1 MGYGIELESPY
12 LPDKLETAMGT
23 KEYDDRSRHELGV
36 KFNEQSRRIFVGT
49 MNDAQDDLLD
59 EKQDVTSTAVVAVA
73 DYVFAGTGA
82 IEIDF
87 DDDTAYRIE
96 VVKVG
101 RTRSGD
107 RIALLP
113 GSTVVGLPDDE

>member
-1 MGYGIELESPY
+1 MADHFGVDL
-12 LPDKLETAMGT
+12 M
-23 KEYDDRSRHELGV
+23 RNSRGSLGV
-36 KFNEQSRRIFVGT
+36 KFDEPSRRILVGT

-59 EKQDVTSTAVVAVA
+59 EKEDVTSTAVVAVA

-82 IEIDF
+82 IEVNLG
-87 DDDTAYRIE
+87 DDTAYRIE
-96 VVKVG
+96 VVKIG

-113 GSTVVGLPDDE
+113 GSGIVGLPGDDDYPDIG

>member
-1 MGYGIELESPY
+1 
-12 LPDKLETAMGT
+12 MGT
-23 KEYDDRSRHELGV
+23 NEYDDRPGHQLGV
-36 KFNEQSRRIFVGT
+36 KFNDQSRRIFVGK

-82 IEIDF
+82 IEVNF
-87 DDDTAYRIE
+87 EDDTAYRIE

-113 GSTVVGLPDDE
+113 GSAIVGFPDDE